1 MQGYQTDPSFKQA
14 WTKVP
19 AEESELLVAQ
29 RLYKSGNGLM
39 IFRDADWVAQLCVL
53 KSEVCGILR
62 ESHELPW
69 ETTHAGSLKLFH
81 KLAARFYWPRM
92 WVDIVDYI
100 KTCNVC
106 QNIKTNKWGP
116 TGKLCPHTIPLL
128 PFEVV
133 TLDLITGLPKLE
145 GYNVVL
151 VIVDK
156 LTKFVQYIPTT
167 SNLKQ
172 EGFTK
177 LFIQHIVLRY
187 GHPRQMIVD
196 RDARW
201 SQSFW
206 ASVTKH
212 LDLDLLLSTSHYPQ
226 TDSQMDKANDTLEV
240 SLHAYTV
247 GNRSSWAQWLGTLM
261 MAHNSTPHSSTSY
274 FPFFLLHGYSP
285 KTKATVMDPV
295 GRGIKRIEL
304 YNAAASSFVSELE
317 VHRSLARD
325 SLAWAQARQ
334 VTAYDSWRR
343 EEELEEGDKVLVNPH
358 SLELIDMQGTGR
370 KLVQWCISPFQISEK
385 INPVVYHINIP
396 PEYKM
401 HPIINIQH
409 LAKYHHDKLS
419 DEQTKLPKLRELA
432 KEEEYE
438 VERII
443 GHHYN
448 WSKRR
453 REYLVR
459 WKGYG
464 PEHNTFKPEMSL
476 WNAFSCLR
484 EYHKT
489 LEEHG
494 CVNEDPTRP

>member
-1 MQGYQTDPSFKQA
+1 
-14 WTKVP
+14 
-19 AEESELLVAQ
+19 
-29 RLYKSGNGLM
+29 
-39 IFRDADWVAQLCVL
+39 
-53 KSEVCGILR
+53 
-62 ESHELPW
+62 
-69 ETTHAGSLKLFH
+69 
-81 KLAARFYWPRM
+81 M

-100 KTCNVC
+100 KTCDVC
-106 QNIKTNKWGP
+106 QKIKTDKWGLI
-116 TGKLCPHTIPLL
+116 GKLRPHAIPLL

-133 TLDLITGLPKLE
+133 MLDLITGLPKSE
-145 GYNVVL
+145 GYDAVL

-156 LTKFVQYIPTT
+156 LTKFVQYIPTS

-172 EGFTK
+172 EGFAK

-187 GHPRQMIVD
+187 GLPRQMIVD

-206 ASVTKH
+206 VSITKH
-212 LDLDLLLSTSHYPQ
+212 LDLDLLLSTSHHPQ
-226 TDSQMDKANDTLEV
+226 TDRQMEKANDTLEV
-240 SLHAYTV
+240 ALHAYTV
-247 GNRSSWAQWLGTLM
+247 GNCSSWAQWLGMLT

-274 FPFFLLHGYSP
+274 SPFFLLHGYSP

-295 GRGIKRIEL
+295 GRGIKQIKL
-304 YNAAASSFVSELE
+304 YNTAASSFVSELE
-317 VHRSLARD
+317 VHCSLARD
-325 SLAWAQARQ
+325 SLVWAQARQ
-334 VTAYDSWRR
+334 VKAYDSWRC
-343 EEELEEGDKVLVNPH
+343 EEEFKEGDKVLVNPH
-358 SLELIDMQGTGR
+358 SLELINTQGTGR
-370 KLVQWCISPFQISEK
+370 KLVQWHISPFQISKK
-385 INPVVYHINIP
+385 INPVVYHVNIP

-409 LAKYHHDKLS
+409 LAKYHCDKLS
-419 DEQTKLPKLRELA
+419 NEWMKLPKLRELA

-464 PEHNTFKPEMSL
+464 PEHDTFEPEMSL

-484 EYHKT
+484 EYCKT
-489 LEEHG
+489 LEECG
-494 CVNEDPTRP
+494 SVNEDPTRL